1 MLRMSPKEASE
12 LKIIITEI
20 KNSREGLNNR
30 PELAEESLNLILG
43 ELTLSHLRNRK

>member
-1 MLRMSPKEASE
+1 MLRMSPKEALE
-12 LKIIITEI
+12 LKSMITEV
-20 KNSREGLNNR
+20 KNSRGWFNNR